1 MSSSIINSYRF
12 TIPTPNPFVVA
23 DGTQIFNDP
32 ILRGS
37 PNVAGQYF
45 DSNNTELFGL
55 TISTVRV
62 YMAKTGSPGGTIT
75 CRVGN
80 VVPGY
85 TTIGTQPTSAVT
97 GSPTTGG
104 GSLVSFSG
112 STAVIPSGEFNIEFV
127 LTGYTGTPPVDYI
140 YMGHNTGDVFPNG
153 YATQS
158 GSQSGTG
165 KDLCL
170 NFDWS

>member
-1 MSSSIINSYRF
+1 MSSYTINPYQF
-12 TIPTPNPFVVA
+12 VDPLANPFVVA
-23 DGTQIFNDP
+23 GGTQLYGDP
-32 ILRGS
+32 ILRNS

-45 DSNNTELFGL
+45 DSTNTDLQGL
-55 TISTVRV
+55 TVSTVRV
-62 YMAKTGSPGGTIT
+62 FIGKNGTPAGTIT
-75 CRVGN
+75 CRVNG
-80 VVPGY
+80 

-104 GSLVSFSG
+104 GTLVSFTG
-112 STAVIPSGEFNIEFV
+112 STSVIPASAFNIDFT
-127 LTGYTGTPPVDYI
+127 LTGYSGSPPSDYLL
-140 YMGHNTGDVFPNG
+140 MGHNTGDVFPTG

-158 GSQSGTG
+158 GAEQAG

>member
-1 MSSSIINSYRF
+1 MSSYTINPYRF

-23 DGTQIFNDP
+23 GGTQLFGDP

-55 TISTVRV
+55 TVSTVRV

-75 CRVGN
+75 CRVNG
-80 VVPGY
+80 

-97 GSPTTGG
+97 GAPVTGG
-104 GSLVSFSG
+104 GTLVTFTG
-112 STAVIPSGEFNIEFV
+112 STAVIPASAFNIDFT
-127 LTGYTGTPPVDYI
+127 LTSYTGSPPSD
-140 YMGHNTGDVFPNG
+140 
-153 YATQS
+153 
-158 GSQSGTG
+158 
-165 KDLCL
+165 
-170 NFDWS
+170 